1 MVSALVTLTS
11 ANMDMVYKDMVTR
24 SHQVGGPAGSGPGS
38 YRLTAV
44 VFVCFQEIAM
54 QQIMTHLDSIRKDMV
69 ILEKSEFSN
78 LRSENTVP
86 PEPSADGTAGAG
98 SWRLPVGFSF

>member
-1 MVSALVTLTS
+1 MTYIFSAVGR
-11 ANMDMVYKDMVTR
+11 YR
-24 SHQVGGPAGSGPGS
+24 S
-38 YRLTAV
+38 RLTPGLLSP
-44 VFVCFQEIAM
+44 QEIAM

-86 PEPSADGTAGAG
+86 PEPQ
-98 SWRLPVGFSF
+98 